1 MRADLSAAND
11 CQVLVVD
18 DEPPARMRLRAMLG
32 ELDGYHC
39 VGEATNGEDA
49 IRAVQTLRPDVV
61 LMDIRMPG
69 LDGLQAAR
77 KISDAAQPPAL
88 IFCTAY
94 DEHALEAFDASAVGY
109 LLKPIK
115 RADLA
120 IALQKC
126 TRLNRVQ
133 LATLQAGAGGME
145 AANRHLLIRTARGEE
160 RVALEDVRALVADS
174 KYVSVYT
181 ANRELLLDQSL
192 RSLEAQFPDYLLRV
206 HRNALVAKP
215 HIKALEKL
223 APAKVGDSAAQ
234 FCVVLRETSLRPQVS
249 RRHIAAVR
257 RLLREGE
264 R

>member
-1 MRADLSAAND
+1 MPADNADGNI

-32 ELDGYHC
+32 ELEGYNC
-39 VGEATNGEDA
+39 VGEAGNGDDA
-49 IRAVQTLRPDVV
+49 IRAVQALHPDVV

-77 KISDAAQPPAL
+77 KISEARQPPAL

-115 RADLA
+115 RGDLEN
-120 IALQKC
+120 ALLKC

-133 LATLQAGAGGME
+133 LAALQANAGATD
-145 AANRHLLIRTARGEE
+145 APAQHLLIRTARGEE

-181 ANRELLLDQSL
+181 SDRELLLDQSL

-223 APAKVGDSAAQ
+223 APAEVGDSGAQ
-234 FCVVLRETSLRPQVS
+234 YCVVLRETTLRPQVS

-257 RLLREGE
+257 RLLRAGE
-264 R
+264 H